1 VLSERDVNATNIP
14 LRVFLYTVDQL
25 SLMLNMSEDDLL
37 ERHMHFEGRSADYPK
52 KWLLHAVNIAPPTDK
67 PEWRVAD
74 KEFIRWLKFK
84 GFRII
89 ERGYVSR

>member
-1 VLSERDVNATNIP
+1 MLSERDLNATNVP
-14 LRVFLYTVDQL
+14 LRVFLYTIDQL
-25 SLMLNMSEDDLL
+25 SLMLNIREDMLMRDHIFTDR
-37 ERHMHFEGRSADYPK
+37 EPGYKPK
-52 KWLLHAVNIAPPTDK
+52 WKMRAHNIAPPEQT

-89 ERGYVSR
+89 ERGYVKE